1 MSLLTDLNLL
11 GKDSKTGEIFESLLG
26 KKTFLELQYQKP
38 SEYISIYWEAY
49 LTKNQKSS
57 TKEGDS
63 NLNNLNGKL
72 FELIFSTLLIREK
85 LVPFY
90 TQAKVAFVPNVEY
103 DIVFY
108 SQERGPVN
116 ISLKTSLRERYKQ
129 ADLEAFVLKNV
140 HRKALAFL
148 ITMEDKGAQQLRSK
162 LDDGDLIGLDN
173 IVYALSPELD
183 KLIQTLKEF
192 TFEVPERIEIIT
204 SQRLISSKITSVQ
217 NRLF

>member
-11 GKDSKTGEIFESLLG
+11 GKDSKAGEVFESLLG
-26 KKTFLELQYQKP
+26 KKTFLELSYQKP

-49 LTKNQKSS
+49 LAKNQKSNP
-57 TKEGDS
+57 KEGDS

-108 SQERGPVN
+108 SRERGPIN

-140 HRKALAFL
+140 HRKALAYL

-162 LDDGDLIGLDN
+162 LEDGDLIGLDN

-183 KLIQTLKEF
+183 ELIQTLKEF

-204 SQRLISSKITSVQ
+204 SQKLISSKINSVQ